1 MLLMREW
8 MASQF
13 WMVHYG
19 HCYAYSLWATATEC
33 TPAETRV
40 IMSNQWSFQLPIGS
54 SPPGSSAGYVCF
66 SLRLLLPLSWSTSL
80 PYSQTTGSSPVPP
93 VHLSIGPIWVRG
105 TLMGYV
111 TVTDMWARQKMVT
124 RRRKGTWVSLPLCK
138 ETFTSPNCGL
148 QLWWHQNDFNM
159 GPIYGSLN
167 SVFLN
172 WFFFLYNSVKEA
184 QFFIILLPWKLK
196 QNHQYIRALE

>member
-19 HCYAYSLWATATEC
+19 HCYAYSLWATAAEC

-40 IMSNQWSFQLPIGS
+40 IMSNQWSFQLPSVLLLQG
-54 SPPGSSAGYVCF
+54 AQLEYVLF
-66 SLRLLLPLSWSTSL
+66 SLRLLLPLSWSTSPSTFPNHRL
-80 PYSQTTGSSPVPP
+80 FPSPTCSSKHRA
-93 VHLSIGPIWVRG
+93 HLSQEAPSWVMLPSLTCG
-105 TLMGYV
+105 
-111 TVTDMWARQKMVT
+111 ARQKSNS
-124 RRRKGTWVSLPLCK
+124 REGKGTWVSLPLCK

-172 WFFFLYNSVKEA
+172 WFFCIIVWKKHNFL
-184 QFFIILLPWKLK
+184 
-196 QNHQYIRALE
+196 